1 MVMKNKLSTSVVVN
15 IIRTVTMTICSFITF
30 PYVCSI
36 LHDTAL
42 GAYSW
47 VAAFVYYFFILA
59 RISIPNIA
67 VREVVKVKDDPEKL
81 SVKVQE
87 LFIIQAIMTLLSFG
101 LMTLLVFTLPAF
113 KGGTDLYSYR
123 SLAFILSLN
132 FVTGVLSFE
141 WVFTAFEKHVYL
153 AIRSIIV
160 YAVFDILIFLF
171 VKYPSHVTLYTFF
184 VVAST
189 IVIVIVNL
197 IYLPRLVKFKKNYRY
212 NFKQYL
218 PILGMLFLISFVVAV
233 YDKTDTFILGLI
245 DNTKK
250 SVGSYSV
257 GMKGVE
263 IIIGIITSLS
273 MVFIP
278 RATSYLNNDE
288 PEQYKNLNKYS
299 VNLAL
304 FIVLPAI
311 ATMASLSLPITSL
324 ISGSDL
330 SDTSNLQ
337 TLDYANANI
346 VLAALASLMLTY
358 SLSFIIYTQILI
370 PKKKEMTYFVAMFV
384 GCFMNI
390 VFSLLFALVLMKNN
404 PAVGVAIA
412 TSITDVVVL
421 SLLIIATWKDVKEV
435 IFNFNNLKI
444 VLVSLFIAAISLVG
458 SIFLTKGLSLIISS
472 KTTVYLL
479 DLLIIVSVDA
489 VIYLGALFLL
499 KEKLVRSVIQ
509 RIRHAI

>member
-1 MVMKNKLSTSVVVN
+1 MKNNVNTSVVVN
-15 IIRTVTMTICSFITF
+15 IIRTITMTVCSFITF

-36 LHDTAL
+36 LGDSAL

-47 VAAFVYYFFILA
+47 VSAFVYYFFILA

-67 VREVVKVKDDPEKL
+67 VREVVKYKDDPEKL

-87 LFIIQAIMTLLSFG
+87 LFIIQAIMTLISFA
-101 LMTLLVFTLPAF
+101 LMATLVLTLPAF
-113 KGGTDLYSYR
+113 KSTESLSYSYQT
-123 SLAFILSLN
+123 LAFILSLN

-160 YAVFDILIFLF
+160 YGLFDVLIFLF
-171 VKYPSHVTLYTFF
+171 VKNPSHVTLYTFF

-189 IVIVIVNL
+189 IVIVTINL
-197 IYLPRLVKFKKNYRY
+197 IYLPKLVKFKKNYRY

-218 PILGMLFLISFVVAV
+218 PILGTLFLISLVVAI
-233 YDKTDTFILGLI
+233 YDKTDAFILGLI
-245 DNTKK
+245 DVSKR

-278 RATSYLNNDE
+278 RATAFLKNGDE
-288 PEQYKNLNKYS
+288 KQYHNLNKYS

-330 SDTSNLQ
+330 STN
-337 TLDYANANI
+337 YINANVI
-346 VLAALASLMLTY
+346 LSALASLMLTY

-370 PKKKEMTYFVAMFV
+370 PKKKEMTYFIAMLI
-384 GCFMNI
+384 GCITNI
-390 VFSLLFALVLMKNN
+390 GLSVLFALVIMKNN
-404 PAVGVAIA
+404 PAIGVAIA
-412 TSITDVVVL
+412 TAITDLLVL
-421 SLLIIATWKDVKEV
+421 GILIGTTWKDSKSA
-435 IFNFNNLKI
+435 IFNVNNLKI
-444 VLVSLFIAAISLVG
+444 ALVCILIGAISFVG
-458 SIFLTKGLSLIISS
+458 SHFLTIGLSRFIESM
-472 KTTVYLL
+472 TTIYIV
-479 DLLIIVSVDA
+479 DLLVIVGVDA
-489 VIYLGALFLL
+489 LIYLGALLLL
-499 KEKLVRSVIQ
+499 KEKLLYSFLR
-509 RIRHAI
+509 RIKSKI

>member
-1 MVMKNKLSTSVVVN
+1 MKNNVNTSVVVN
-15 IIRTVTMTICSFITF
+15 IIRTITMTVCSFITF

-36 LHDTAL
+36 LGDMAL

-47 VAAFVYYFFILA
+47 VSAFIYYFFILA

-87 LFIIQAIMTLLSFG
+87 LFIIQAIMTLISFG
-101 LMTLLVFTLPAF
+101 IMAALVFTLPAF
-113 KGGTDLYSYR
+113 KPVSSLSYSYQN
-123 SLAFILSLN
+123 LAFILSLN

-153 AIRSIIV
+153 AIRSIII
-160 YAVFDILIFLF
+160 YGIFDVLIFLF
-171 VKYPSHVTLYTFF
+171 IKNPSHVTLYTFF

-218 PILGMLFLISFVVAV
+218 PILGTLFLISLVVAI
-233 YDKTDTFILGLI
+233 YDKTDAFILGLI
-245 DNTKK
+245 DTTKA

-273 MVFIP
+273 LVFIP
-278 RATSYLNNDE
+278 RATAFLKKGDDK
-288 PEQYKNLNKYS
+288 QYENLNKYS

-304 FIVLPAI
+304 FIILPAI
-311 ATMASLSLPITSL
+311 ATMASLSYPITSL

-330 SDTSNLQ
+330 SVN
-337 TLDYANANI
+337 YINANI
-346 VLAALASLMLTY
+346 ILSALASLMFTY

-370 PKKKEMTYFVAMFV
+370 PKKKEMTYFFAMLV
-384 GCFMNI
+384 GCVLNI
-390 VFSLLFALVLMKNN
+390 GLSLLFALVFMKSN
-404 PAVGVAIA
+404 PSIGVAIA
-412 TSITDVVVL
+412 TSITDLIVL
-421 SLLIIATWKDVKEV
+421 TILIITSWKDIKHA
-435 IFNFNNLKI
+435 IFNFNTLKLAI
-444 VLVSLFIAAISLVG
+444 VSLIIGAISAVG
-458 SIFLTKGLSLIISS
+458 SYFLTKGLGNVINNM
-472 KTTVYLL
+472 TTVYVL
-479 DLLIIVSVDA
+479 DLLIIVGVDA
-489 VIYLGALFLL
+489 LIYLGALFLL
-499 KEKLVRSVIQ
+499 KEKLLYSFIKRFKKSI
-509 RIRHAI
+509 